1 MDTST
6 HSGCG
11 VVFFHGDFDIFL
23 THYSSKKKPVVK
35 GFIYSETL
43 THIYISFAYHASKKN
58 PFMRQFF
65 FHGDFDIILT
75 RYSSKKKP
83 AVKGYIYSETST
95 HVYIIYAYHSS
106 KTNPV
111 VRRLI
116 FTETLT

>member
-35 GFIYSETL
+35 GFIYSETS
-43 THIYISFAYHASKKN
+43 THIYISFVYHASKKN
-58 PFMRQFF
+58 PFVRQFF
-65 FHGDFDIILT
+65 FHGDFDIVLT
-75 RYSSKKKP
+75 CYSSKKKP
-83 AVKGYIYSETST
+83 AMKGYIYLETST

-111 VRRLI
+111 MRRLI
-116 FTETLT
+116 FMETLT